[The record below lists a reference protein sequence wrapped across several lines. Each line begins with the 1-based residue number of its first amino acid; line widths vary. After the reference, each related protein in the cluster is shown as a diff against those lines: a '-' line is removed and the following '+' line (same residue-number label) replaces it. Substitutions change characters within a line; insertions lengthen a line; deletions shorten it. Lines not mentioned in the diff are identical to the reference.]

1 MIIDGD
7 FKCFLGEKLVIK
19 YFGKTFFQCN
29 ENKFKLVIITKIPD
43 SDGPDHV
50 LEVLRGNVEIFDN
63 LETIRNFTINFS
75 VVFDV
80 FYLHTTF
87 AMSLF

>member
-1 MIIDGD
+1 M
-7 FKCFLGEKLVIK
+7 
-19 YFGKTFFQCN
+19 
-29 ENKFKLVIITKIPD
+29 VIITKIPD